1 MQLSTSLSYFGLYGD
16 HIQTS
21 NDVVPYL
28 VKKLDIHT
36 KPLSL
41 FPMFNAGIG
50 FKWSLFDGN
59 TGKRE
64 AEKSKIDKMVLENKK
79 ADAQRKLQLNLANN
93 QTNYDIALAQIE
105 LKDKARKIAKNAL
118 DQVEKEFRYGVKKSM
133 DLIDAEN
140 DLEKAELE
148 YKTAVFNQRRA
159 AIELMK
165 STQNLDVEKL

>member
-1 MQLSTSLSYFGLYGD
+1 MDKRSDAIIEKYAAPFVQIVLEKNQQRDVFRELSQIKGIFEETRLADFLS
-16 HIQTS
+16 HIGVSQ
-21 NDVVPYL
+21 
-28 VKKLDIHT
+28 
-36 KPLSL
+36 
-41 FPMFNAGIG
+41 
-50 FKWSLFDGN
+50 
-59 TGKRE
+59 

-165 STQNLDVEKL
+165 STQNLDVEKF